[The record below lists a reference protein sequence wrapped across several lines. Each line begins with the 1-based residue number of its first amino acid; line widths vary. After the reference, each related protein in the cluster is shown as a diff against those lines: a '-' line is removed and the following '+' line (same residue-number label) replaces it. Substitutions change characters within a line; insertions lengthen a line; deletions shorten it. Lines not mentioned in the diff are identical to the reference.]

1 MAKRKVKKP
10 QYAKK
15 PQYHTTI
22 STKTLIGIFA
32 AVIVFVVF
40 IIMWL
45 DALFSPPKTP
55 ATSDEVWQIIEEQG
69 FTPQDVTEDYYESDV
84 GFRFSLIK
92 CVAFE
97 EDDIHFEFFE
107 FNNRDSAIDIYGQAY
122 HKITT
127 TYNSWQKTEIQGYN
141 KNYSLY
147 FLDSLGKYNV
157 AINVGNTAV
166 YAYCNSEN
174 QSKIDKILASI
185 DYLQFGNNKQNVT
198 TVMTGESAK

>member
-69 FTPQDVTEDYYESDV
+69 YKPEDITDRYYKNDSDA
-84 GFRFSLIK
+84 FLSLIK
-92 CVAFE
+92 CVAFKE
-97 EDDIHFEFFE
+97 NDIEFQFFE
-107 FNNRDSAIDIYGQAY
+107 FNNRDSAIDIYGQAH
-122 HKITT
+122 HKIIT
-127 TYNSWQKTEIQGYN
+127 TYNSWQKTEIDSFN

-157 AINVGNTAV
+157 AIQVGNTAV

-174 QSKIDKILASI
+174 KNEINKILAKI
-185 DYLQFGNNKQNVT
+185 DYLEFGNNKENITQ
-198 TVMTGESAK
+198 

>member
-1 MAKRKVKKP
+1 MVKRKVKKP

-22 STKTLIGIFA
+22 SAKTLIGIFA

-40 IIMWL
+40 IIFCL

-55 ATSDEVWQIIEEQG
+55 VTSDEVWAIIEEQG
-69 FTPQDVTEDYYESDV
+69 FTPEDYTEAYYESDV

-92 CVAFE
+92 CVAFDE
-97 EDDIHFEFFE
+97 NDIHFEFFE
-107 FNNRDSAIDIYGQAY
+107 FNNSDSAIDIYGQAY

-127 TYNSWQKTEIQGYN
+127 TYNSWQKMEIKGFD

-157 AINVGNTAV
+157 AIHVGNTAV
-166 YAYCNSEN
+166 YATCDSEN
-174 QSKIDKILASI
+174 QSKINKILAPI
-185 DYLQFGNNKQNVT
+185 DYLEFGNNKDTVT
-198 TVMTGESAK
+198 TALTEVNLR

>member
-22 STKTLIGIFA
+22 SAKTLIGIFA

-55 ATSDEVWQIIEEQG
+55 ATADEVWGVIETQG
-69 FTPQDVTEDYYESDV
+69 YQPQDYTEGYHNADV
-84 GFRFSLIK
+84 SFKLSLIK
-92 CVAFE
+92 CVGFE
-97 EDDIHFEFFE
+97 KDDIFFQFFE
-107 FNNRDSAIDIYGQAY
+107 FNNRENAIDIYGQAY

-157 AINVGNTAV
+157 AVHVGNTAV
-166 YAYCNSEN
+166 YATCNSEN
-174 QSKIDKILASI
+174 QGKIDKILAPI
-185 DYLQFGNNKQNVT
+185 DYLEFGNNKETVT
-198 TVMTGESAK
+198 TVLTGESAR